1 MKIKFEN
8 NTKSKIWM
16 ESFCFVPG
24 TSIAE
29 VSEEQK
35 KAIDEIL
42 VNNKEIAEA
51 VKEKYI
57 VVSYEE
63 DKKEEETK
71 EKPKK

>member
-29 VSEEQK
+29 VTEEQK
-35 KAIDEIL
+35 KL
-42 VNNKEIAEA
+42 
-51 VKEKYI
+51 
-57 VVSYEE
+57 
-63 DKKEEETK
+63 
-71 EKPKK
+71 

>member
-29 VSEEQK
+29 VTEEQK

-42 VNNKEIAEA
+42 VNNSEIANA
-51 VKEKYI
+51 VKEKFI

-63 DKKEEETK
+63 EK
-71 EKPKK
+71 EKNKK

>member
-8 NTKSKIWM
+8 NTKNKIWI

-42 VNNKEIAEA
+42 ANNSEIANA
-51 VKEKYI
+51 VKEKFI
-57 VVSYEE
+57 IVSYEE
-63 DKKEEETK
+63 EK
-71 EKPKK
+71 EKNKK

>member
-8 NTKSKIWM
+8 NTKNKIWI

-42 VNNKEIAEA
+42 ANNSEIANA
-51 VKEKYI
+51 VKEKFI

-63 DKKEEETK
+63 EK
-71 EKPKK
+71 EKNKK